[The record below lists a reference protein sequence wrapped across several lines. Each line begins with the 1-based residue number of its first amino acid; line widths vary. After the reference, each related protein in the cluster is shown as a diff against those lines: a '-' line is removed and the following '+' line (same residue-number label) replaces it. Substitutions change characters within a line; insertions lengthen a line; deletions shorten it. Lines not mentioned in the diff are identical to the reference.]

1 VEATLETRGLTKRYG
16 RTVAVDGL
24 SIVVRPG
31 RVTGFVGPNGAG
43 KTTTMQLLLGLAAAD
58 RGEALVAGR
67 RYARVERPMRLVG
80 ALLDAGAVHPGR
92 SARNHLRWLAQS
104 NGIPRRR
111 VDEVLELVG
120 LAGVRRRR
128 AGAFSLGMKQR
139 LGIAAALLGDPPI
152 LVLDEPTTGLDPEG
166 IQWMRTTLRGFAAE
180 GRTVFVSSHLMSELE
195 GAADH
200 LIVIGR
206 GRLLAD
212 VAVADLIASASD
224 GRVEVVTG
232 EAVAAMTILANAG
245 AMVASSGRD
254 RLVVSG
260 VTAAG
265 VAELLA
271 ANGVPLEGLAA
282 RKPTLEEA
290 YFKLTRD
297 AGEHVALPAATT
309 RTAP

>member
-1 VEATLETRGLTKRYG
+1 
-16 RTVAVDGL
+16 
-24 SIVVRPG
+24 
-31 RVTGFVGPNGAG
+31 
-43 KTTTMQLLLGLAAAD
+43 
-58 RGEALVAGR
+58 
-67 RYARVERPMRLVG
+67 
-80 ALLDAGAVHPGR
+80 
-92 SARNHLRWLAQS
+92 
-104 NGIPRRR
+104 
-111 VDEVLELVG
+111 
-120 LAGVRRRR
+120 
-128 AGAFSLGMKQR
+128 
-139 LGIAAALLGDPPI
+139 
-152 LVLDEPTTGLDPEG
+152 
-166 IQWMRTTLRGFAAE
+166 
-180 GRTVFVSSHLMSELE
+180 
-195 GAADH
+195 
-200 LIVIGR
+200 
-206 GRLLAD
+206 